1 MHRNSRVEQVTETI
15 QRNLDLVYR
24 LAFSMVKMQQDAEDI
39 RQEVFI
45 RYIRT
50 NPQFESPEHER
61 AWFIR
66 VTTNLCKN
74 LWKSAWRQKM
84 VSMDMFEETA
94 DVDRSVMTA
103 NSKLFANASVSG
115 MGNVDSLPLQISL
128 NEEEE
133 AVVETVKRLPI
144 KYRLVIHLFY
154 YEEMSIEEIAK
165 ALNLQPSNVRARLT
179 RARKMLKNW
188 LKEDV

>member
-1 MHRNSRVEQVTETI
+1 MHRESRVEQVSEMI
-15 QRNLDLVYR
+15 NRNSDMVYR
-24 LAFSMVKMQQDAEDI
+24 LAFSMVKSVQDAEDVH
-39 RQEVFI
+39 QEVFI

-50 NPQFESPEHER
+50 NPLFESREHER

-84 VSMDMFEETA
+84 VSMDSLEETQEG
-94 DVDRSVMTA
+94 
-103 NSKLFANASVSG
+103 NAYI
-115 MGNVDSLPLQISL
+115 QQSL

-133 AVVETVKRLPI
+133 LLVETVKRLPF
-144 KYRLVIHLFY
+144 KYRVVVHLFY
-154 YEEMSIEEIAK
+154 YEEMSLEEIAQ
-165 ALNLQPSNVRARLT
+165 ALNLKSSNVRTRLT
-179 RARKMLKNW
+179 RARKMLREW

>member
-1 MHRNSRVEQVTETI
+1 MHRKSRVEQVSEMI
-15 QRNLDLVYR
+15 NRNSDMVYR
-24 LAFSMVKMQQDAEDI
+24 LAFSMVKSVQDAEDVH
-39 RQEVFI
+39 QEVFI

-50 NPQFESPEHER
+50 NPLFESREHER

-84 VSMDMFEETA
+84 VSMDSLEETQEG
-94 DVDRSVMTA
+94 
-103 NSKLFANASVSG
+103 NAYV
-115 MGNVDSLPLQISL
+115 QQSL

-133 AVVETVKRLPI
+133 LLVETVKRLPF
-144 KYRLVIHLFY
+144 KYRVVVHLFY
-154 YEEMSIEEIAK
+154 YEEMSLEEIAQ
-165 ALNLQPSNVRARLT
+165 ALNLKPSNVRTRLT
-179 RARKMLKNW
+179 RARKMLREW

>member
-1 MHRNSRVEQVTETI
+1 MHRKSRVEQVSEMI
-15 QRNLDLVYR
+15 NRNSDMVYR
-24 LAFSMVKMQQDAEDI
+24 LAFSMVKSVQDAEDVH
-39 RQEVFI
+39 QEVFI

-50 NPQFESPEHER
+50 NPLFESREHER

-84 VSMDMFEETA
+84 VSMDSLEETQEG
-94 DVDRSVMTA
+94 
-103 NSKLFANASVSG
+103 NAYV
-115 MGNVDSLPLQISL
+115 QQSL

-133 AVVETVKRLPI
+133 LLVETVKRLPF
-144 KYRLVIHLFY
+144 KYRVVVHLFY
-154 YEEMSIEEIAK
+154 YEEMSLEEIAK
-165 ALNLQPSNVRARLT
+165 ALNLKSSNVRTRLT
-179 RARKMLKNW
+179 RARKMLREW

>member
-1 MHRNSRVEQVTETI
+1 MHRESRVEQVSEMI
-15 QRNLDLVYR
+15 NRNSDMVYR
-24 LAFSMVKMQQDAEDI
+24 LAFSMVKSVQDAEDVH
-39 RQEVFI
+39 QEVFI

-50 NPQFESPEHER
+50 NPLFESREHER

-84 VSMDMFEETA
+84 VSMDSLEETQEG
-94 DVDRSVMTA
+94 
-103 NSKLFANASVSG
+103 NAYV
-115 MGNVDSLPLQISL
+115 QQSL

-133 AVVETVKRLPI
+133 LLVETVKRLPF
-144 KYRLVIHLFY
+144 KYRVVVHLFY
-154 YEEMSIEEIAK
+154 YEEMSLEEIAK
-165 ALNLQPSNVRARLT
+165 ALNLKSSNVRTRLT
-179 RARKMLKNW
+179 RARKMLREW

>member
-1 MHRNSRVEQVTETI
+1 MHRKSRVEQVSEMI
-15 QRNLDLVYR
+15 NRNSDMVYR
-24 LAFSMVKMQQDAEDI
+24 LAFSMVKSVQDAEDVH
-39 RQEVFI
+39 QEVFI

-50 NPQFESPEHER
+50 NPLFESREHER

-84 VSMDMFEETA
+84 VSMDSLEETQEG
-94 DVDRSVMTA
+94 
-103 NSKLFANASVSG
+103 NAYI
-115 MGNVDSLPLQISL
+115 QQSL

-133 AVVETVKRLPI
+133 LLVETVKSLPF
-144 KYRLVIHLFY
+144 KYRVVVHLFY
-154 YEEMSIEEIAK
+154 YEEMSLEEIAQ
-165 ALNLQPSNVRARLT
+165 ALNLKSSNVRTRLT
-179 RARKMLKNW
+179 RARKMLREW

>member
-1 MHRNSRVEQVTETI
+1 MHRKSRVEQVSEMI
-15 QRNLDLVYR
+15 NRNSDMVYR
-24 LAFSMVKMQQDAEDI
+24 LAFSMVKSVQDAEDVH
-39 RQEVFI
+39 QEVFI

-50 NPQFESPEHER
+50 NPLFESREHER

-84 VSMDMFEETA
+84 VSMDSLEETQEG
-94 DVDRSVMTA
+94 
-103 NSKLFANASVSG
+103 NAYV
-115 MGNVDSLPLQISL
+115 QQSL

-133 AVVETVKRLPI
+133 LLVETVKRLPF
-144 KYRLVIHLFY
+144 KYRVVVHLFY
-154 YEEMSIEEIAK
+154 YEEMGLEEIAQ
-165 ALNLQPSNVRARLT
+165 ALNLKSSNVRTRLT
-179 RARKMLKNW
+179 RARKMLREW

>member
-1 MHRNSRVEQVTETI
+1 MHRKSRVEQVSEMI
-15 QRNLDLVYR
+15 NRNSDMVYR
-24 LAFSMVKMQQDAEDI
+24 LAFSMVKSVQDAEDVH
-39 RQEVFI
+39 QEVFI

-50 NPQFESPEHER
+50 NPLFESREHER

-84 VSMDMFEETA
+84 VSMDSLEETQEG
-94 DVDRSVMTA
+94 
-103 NSKLFANASVSG
+103 NAYV
-115 MGNVDSLPLQISL
+115 QQSL

-133 AVVETVKRLPI
+133 LLVETVKHLPF
-144 KYRLVIHLFY
+144 KYRVVVHLFY
-154 YEEMSIEEIAK
+154 YEEMSLEEIAQ
-165 ALNLQPSNVRARLT
+165 ALNLKPSNVRTRLT
-179 RARKMLKNW
+179 RARKMLREW

>member
-1 MHRNSRVEQVTETI
+1 MHRKSRVEQVSEMI
-15 QRNLDLVYR
+15 NRNSDMVYR
-24 LAFSMVKMQQDAEDI
+24 LAFSMVKSVQDAEDVH
-39 RQEVFI
+39 QEVFI

-50 NPQFESPEHER
+50 NPLFESREHER

-84 VSMDMFEETA
+84 VSMDSLEETQEG
-94 DVDRSVMTA
+94 
-103 NSKLFANASVSG
+103 NAYV
-115 MGNVDSLPLQISL
+115 QQSL

-133 AVVETVKRLPI
+133 LLVETVKRLPF
-144 KYRLVIHLFY
+144 KYRVVVHLFY
-154 YEEMSIEEIAK
+154 YEEMSLEEIAQ
-165 ALNLQPSNVRARLT
+165 ALNLKSSNVRTRLT
-179 RARKMLKNW
+179 RARKMLREW

>member
-1 MHRNSRVEQVTETI
+1 MHRKSRVEQVSEMI
-15 QRNLDLVYR
+15 NRNSDMVYR
-24 LAFSMVKMQQDAEDI
+24 LAFSMVKSVQDAEDVH
-39 RQEVFI
+39 QEVFI

-50 NPQFESPEHER
+50 NPLFENREHER

-84 VSMDMFEETA
+84 ISMDSLEETQEG
-94 DVDRSVMTA
+94 
-103 NSKLFANASVSG
+103 NAYI
-115 MGNVDSLPLQISL
+115 QQSL

-133 AVVETVKRLPI
+133 LLVETVKRLPL
-144 KYRLVIHLFY
+144 KYRVVVHLFY
-154 YEEMSIEEIAK
+154 YEEMSLEEIAE
-165 ALNLQPSNVRARLT
+165 ALNLKSSNVRTRLT
-179 RARKMLKNW
+179 RARKMLREW

>member
-1 MHRNSRVEQVTETI
+1 MHRESRVEQVSEMI
-15 QRNLDLVYR
+15 NRNSDMVYR
-24 LAFSMVKMQQDAEDI
+24 LAFSMVKSVQDAEDVH
-39 RQEVFI
+39 QEVFI

-50 NPQFESPEHER
+50 NPLFESREHER

-84 VSMDMFEETA
+84 VSMDSLEETQEG
-94 DVDRSVMTA
+94 
-103 NSKLFANASVSG
+103 NAYI
-115 MGNVDSLPLQISL
+115 QQSL

-133 AVVETVKRLPI
+133 LLVETVKRLPF
-144 KYRLVIHLFY
+144 KYRVVVHLFY
-154 YEEMSIEEIAK
+154 YEEMSLEEIAQ
-165 ALNLQPSNVRARLT
+165 ALNLKPSNVRTRLT
-179 RARKMLKNW
+179 RARKMLREW

>member
-1 MHRNSRVEQVTETI
+1 MHRESRVEQVSEMI
-15 QRNLDLVYR
+15 NRNSDMVYR
-24 LAFSMVKMQQDAEDI
+24 LAFSMVKSVQDAEDVH
-39 RQEVFI
+39 QEVFI

-50 NPQFESPEHER
+50 NPLFESREHER

-84 VSMDMFEETA
+84 VSMDSLEETQEG
-94 DVDRSVMTA
+94 
-103 NSKLFANASVSG
+103 NAYV
-115 MGNVDSLPLQISL
+115 QQSL

-133 AVVETVKRLPI
+133 LLVETVKRLPF
-144 KYRLVIHLFY
+144 KYRVVVHLFY
-154 YEEMSIEEIAK
+154 YEEMSLEEIAQ
-165 ALNLQPSNVRARLT
+165 ALNLKSSNVRTRLT
-179 RARKMLKNW
+179 RARKMLREW

>member
-1 MHRNSRVEQVTETI
+1 MHRKSRVEQVSEMI
-15 QRNLDLVYR
+15 NRNSDMVYR
-24 LAFSMVKMQQDAEDI
+24 LAFSMVKSVQDAEDVH
-39 RQEVFI
+39 QEVFI

-50 NPQFESPEHER
+50 NPLFESREHER

-84 VSMDMFEETA
+84 VSMDSLEETQEG
-94 DVDRSVMTA
+94 
-103 NSKLFANASVSG
+103 NAYV
-115 MGNVDSLPLQISL
+115 QQSL

-133 AVVETVKRLPI
+133 LLVETVKRLPF
-144 KYRLVIHLFY
+144 KYRVVVHLFY
-154 YEEMSIEEIAK
+154 YEEMSLEEIAK
-165 ALNLQPSNVRARLT
+165 ALNLKSSNVRTRLT
-179 RARKMLKNW
+179 RARKMLREG

>member
-1 MHRNSRVEQVTETI
+1 MHRESRVEQVSEMI
-15 QRNLDLVYR
+15 NRNSDMVYR
-24 LAFSMVKMQQDAEDI
+24 LAFSMVKSVQDAEDVH
-39 RQEVFI
+39 QEVFI

-50 NPQFESPEHER
+50 NPLFESREHER

-84 VSMDMFEETA
+84 VSMDSLEETQEG
-94 DVDRSVMTA
+94 
-103 NSKLFANASVSG
+103 NAYV
-115 MGNVDSLPLQISL
+115 QQSL

-133 AVVETVKRLPI
+133 LLVETVKRLPF
-144 KYRLVIHLFY
+144 KYRVVVHLFY
-154 YEEMSIEEIAK
+154 YEEMGLEEIAQ
-165 ALNLQPSNVRARLT
+165 ALNLKSSNVRTRLT
-179 RARKMLKNW
+179 RARKMLREW

>member
-1 MHRNSRVEQVTETI
+1 MHRKSRVEQVSEMI
-15 QRNLDLVYR
+15 NRNSDMVYR
-24 LAFSMVKMQQDAEDI
+24 LAFSMVKSVQDAEDVH
-39 RQEVFI
+39 QEVFI

-50 NPQFESPEHER
+50 NPLFESREHER

-84 VSMDMFEETA
+84 VSMDSLEETQEG
-94 DVDRSVMTA
+94 
-103 NSKLFANASVSG
+103 NAYI
-115 MGNVDSLPLQISL
+115 QQSL

-133 AVVETVKRLPI
+133 LLVETVKRLPF
-144 KYRLVIHLFY
+144 KYRVVVHLFY
-154 YEEMSIEEIAK
+154 YEEMSLEEIAQ
-165 ALNLQPSNVRARLT
+165 ALNLKPSNVRTRLT
-179 RARKMLKNW
+179 RARKMLREW

>member
-1 MHRNSRVEQVTETI
+1 MHQKSRVEQVSETI
-15 QRNLDLVYR
+15 NRNTDMVYR
-24 LAFSMVKMQQDAEDI
+24 LAFSMVKSVQDAEDVH
-39 RQEVFI
+39 QEVFI

-50 NPQFESPEHER
+50 NPLFESREHER

-84 VSMDMFEETA
+84 VSMDSLEEIQEG
-94 DVDRSVMTA
+94 
-103 NSKLFANASVSG
+103 NAY
-115 MGNVDSLPLQISL
+115 MPQSL

-133 AVVETVKRLPI
+133 FLVETVKRLPL
-144 KYRLVIHLFY
+144 KYRVVVHLFY
-154 YEEMSIEEIAK
+154 YEEMSLEEIAE
-165 ALNLQPSNVRARLT
+165 ALNLKSSNVRTRLT
-179 RARKMLKNW
+179 RARKMLREW

>member
-1 MHRNSRVEQVTETI
+1 MHRKSRVEQVSEMI
-15 QRNLDLVYR
+15 NRNSDMVYR
-24 LAFSMVKMQQDAEDI
+24 LAFSMVKSVQDAEDVH
-39 RQEVFI
+39 QEVFI

-50 NPQFESPEHER
+50 NPLFENREHER

-84 VSMDMFEETA
+84 ISMDSLEETQEG
-94 DVDRSVMTA
+94 
-103 NSKLFANASVSG
+103 NAYI
-115 MGNVDSLPLQISL
+115 QQSL

-133 AVVETVKRLPI
+133 LLVETVKRLPF
-144 KYRLVIHLFY
+144 KYRVVVHLFY
-154 YEEMSIEEIAK
+154 YEEMSLEEIAK
-165 ALNLQPSNVRARLT
+165 ALNLKSSNVRTRLT
-179 RARKMLKNW
+179 RARKMLREW